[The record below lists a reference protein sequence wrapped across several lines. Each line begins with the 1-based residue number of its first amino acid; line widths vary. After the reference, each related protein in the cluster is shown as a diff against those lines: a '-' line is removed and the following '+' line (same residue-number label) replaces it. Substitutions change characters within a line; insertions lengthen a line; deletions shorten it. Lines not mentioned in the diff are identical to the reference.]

1 MVNLRRGRQ
10 RLRPTL
16 AAGALG
22 AAFPEPPMQRVGL
35 VSLLVLALSGCGGG
49 STTIRAN
56 AQSCGQELSDLKSAF
71 DQGAVTEAEYRRLRE
86 ATIRRCQKSR

>member
-1 MVNLRRGRQ
+1 MQ
-10 RLRPTL
+10 RLCL
-16 AAGALG
+16 A
-22 AAFPEPPMQRVGL
+22 
-35 VSLLVLALSGCGGG
+35 SLLALALSGCGGG

-71 DQGAVTEAEYRRLRE
+71 YQGAVSESEYRRLRE